1 MRRTVVVSLLW
12 QGSASLVSQV
22 ISWLAT
28 LVVIRL
34 LSPGDYGLMA
44 MAGLPISL
52 LMLIG
57 DLGIGPA
64 VVQASTLKRSQLVG
78 LSSVALSAYVCGAL
92 IAFASAPLAAAFF
105 GEPMLV
111 PVIRVLSLSFVFA
124 GVYAVPQALVLRTLE
139 FDRKAKIDVLA
150 TLVSSIVALTL
161 ALRGWGVWSLVA
173 GVVAIHA
180 IKAIA
185 FQIVRPC
192 LFLRLPSLAL
202 VRDMVHFGG
211 LVTLDRILWFGYSNL
226 DVAIAGRAL
235 GGVLVGVYSVALSL
249 ASIPIDKV
257 MSIVT
262 QVSFSAFS
270 RTQND
275 RDAARHGMLEALAA
289 VSLLAFPTFCGMA
302 LVAPE
307 ALLVFVG
314 PKWSDAV
321 VPFQILCL
329 LFPFRAL
336 SVLFPPALFGMG
348 RPRVAVENNAI
359 TLVSVAVALIVG
371 VQWGII
377 GLCVGWLVGYVPV
390 FCMTAYRSLSS
401 LDIPVKQAVGVM
413 RLPVAATVAMSVG
426 VLGARIILAGI
437 VSPVVEL
444 TGSILLGAG
453 IYGAFMAAFRPQVLR
468 SLWSEALGK

>member
-12 QGSASLVSQV
+12 QGSASLVSQL

-34 LSPGDYGLMA
+34 LSPGDYGLLA
-44 MAGLPISL
+44 MAGLPIGF

-64 VVQASTLKRSQLVG
+64 VVQAPTLKRRQL
-78 LSSVALSAYVCGAL
+78 VALSGVALSTYVCGA
-92 IAFASAPLAAAFF
+92 IVAFASASLVAAFF
-105 GEPMLV
+105 AEPMLV
-111 PVIRVLSLSFVFA
+111 PIMRVLSLTFVFA
-124 GVYAVPQALVLRTLE
+124 GIYAVPQALVLRTLE

-359 TLVSVAVALIVG
+359 TLVSVAIALIVG

-426 VLGARIILAGI
+426 VLGARILLAGML
-437 VSPVVEL
+437 SPIVEL

>member
-1 MRRTVVVSLLW
+1 
-12 QGSASLVSQV
+12 
-22 ISWLAT
+22 
-28 LVVIRL
+28 
-34 LSPGDYGLMA
+34 
-44 MAGLPISL
+44 
-52 LMLIG
+52 
-57 DLGIGPA
+57 
-64 VVQASTLKRSQLVG
+64 
-78 LSSVALSAYVCGAL
+78 
-92 IAFASAPLAAAFF
+92 
-105 GEPMLV
+105 
-111 PVIRVLSLSFVFA
+111 
-124 GVYAVPQALVLRTLE
+124 QALVLRTLE

-211 LVTLDRILWFGYSNL
+211 LVTVDRILWFGYSNL

-275 RDAARHGMLEALAA
+275 RDAARRGMLEALAA